1 MRCELFLT
9 IKNIF
14 QNPLYTLFKCS
25 YIISLTQLNSKL
37 SIVSLMQHQDFRA
50 LVAAITEKN
59 FGREVMDQYYNTDKA
74 VNGLTEKMQ

>member
-1 MRCELFLT
+1 
-9 IKNIF
+9 
-14 QNPLYTLFKCS
+14 
-25 YIISLTQLNSKL
+25 
-37 SIVSLMQHQDFRA
+37 MQHQDFRA